1 MKYTEASARL
11 NEIVQKMQSE
21 EVSIDELPIL
31 VKEAKEL
38 IAICRTKLR
47 DISEAIEDELKK

>member
-1 MKYTEASARL
+1 MKYAEASNRL

-21 EVSIDELPIL
+21 EVSIDELPTL

-47 DISEAIEDELKK
+47 DISEAVEDELKK